1 MDRLLLYRMVAM
13 KVYEAVDHM
22 QRAMTFHRNRHS
34 TIAGN
39 IANLDTPGYK
49 PLDLERLPAG
59 SALNAGRMSKTHER
73 HITGGDVSA
82 GTSLK
87 VVEDANAMQSA
98 DGNAVNIDR
107 EMAKID
113 ANRVRYSTTSDLVS
127 RRLAMLRYA
136 ASDGAA

>member
-1 MDRLLLYRMVAM
+1 M
-13 KVYEAVDHM
+13 KVYQAVDQM
-22 QRAMTFHRNRHS
+22 QQAMTFHRNRHS

-49 PLDLERLPAG
+49 PLDLERLPANA
-59 SALNAGRMSKTHER
+59 ALNAGRMARTDDR
-73 HITGGDVSA
+73 HIAGGVDASA
-82 GTSLK
+82 GTPAR
-87 VVEDANAMQSA
+87 VVVDANAMQSA
-98 DGNAVNIDR
+98 DGNAVNIER

-113 ANRVRYSTTSDLVS
+113 ANRVRYSTTSDVDS

>member
-1 MDRLLLYRMVAM
+1 MVDRLLLHCLAAM

-59 SALNAGRMSKTHER
+59 SALNAGRMAKTHEG
-73 HITGGDVSA
+73 HISGGDSSA
-82 GTSLK
+82 GAAK

-98 DGNAVNIDR
+98 DGNAVNIER

>member
-1 MDRLLLYRMVAM
+1 M
-13 KVYEAVDHM
+13 KVYEAVDQM

-59 SALNAGRMSKTHER
+59 SALNAGRMTKTHES
-73 HITGGDVSA
+73 HIAGGDTNA

>member
-1 MDRLLLYRMVAM
+1 MR
-13 KVYEAVDHM
+13 VYEAVDQM

-49 PLDLERLPAG
+49 PMDLERLPAN
-59 SALNAGRMSKTHER
+59 SALNAGSMARTDDR
-73 HITGGDVSA
+73 HIAGGDSA
-82 GTSLK
+82 GGGAQARTVLDS
-87 VVEDANAMQSA
+87 NAMQSA
-98 DGNAVNIDR
+98 DGNAVNIER

-136 ASDGAA
+136 ASDGAG

>member
-1 MDRLLLYRMVAM
+1 M

-59 SALNAGRMSKTHER
+59 SALNAGRMATTHEG
-73 HITGGDVSA
+73 HIAGGDGSA
-82 GTSLK
+82 GTAAK
-87 VVEDANAMQSA
+87 VVQDDNAMQSA
-98 DGNAVNIDR
+98 DGNAVNIER

>member
-1 MDRLLLYRMVAM
+1 M
-13 KVYEAVDHM
+13 KVYQAVDHK

-49 PLDLERLPAG
+49 PLDLERLPANA
-59 SALNAGRMSKTHER
+59 ALNAGSMVRTDEQ
-73 HITGGDVSA
+73 HIAGGDGVGGSA
-82 GTSLK
+82 PAKT
-87 VVEDANAMQSA
+87 VVDANAMQSA
-98 DGNAVNIDR
+98 DGNAVTLER

>member
-1 MDRLLLYRMVAM
+1 MR
-13 KVYEAVDHM
+13 VYEAVDQM

-49 PLDLERLPAG
+49 PLDLERLPAN
-59 SALNAGRMSKTHER
+59 SALNAGRMAKTDDR
-73 HITGGDVSA
+73 HISGGDAA
-82 GTSLK
+82 GGGAPARTI
-87 VVEDANAMQSA
+87 VDANAMQSA
-98 DGNAVNIDR
+98 DGNAVNIER

-113 ANRVRYSTTSDLVS
+113 ANRVRYTTTSELVS